1 MIGLGSLLVFV
12 ALAVLVLIIIA
23 KTAVVVPQQ
32 NAYVVERLGRFS
44 GTLGAGFHILWPFL
58 DVIRYRHSLKE
69 SAFDIPAQVCI
80 TRDNVQVGVDGIL
93 YLKVL
98 NAERASYG
106 ISDYLFAITQLA
118 QTTLRSEIGKID
130 LDKTFEERTNI
141 NMSVVTE
148 LDKASE
154 SWGVKVLRYEIK
166 NITPPHDILAAMEKQ
181 MRAEREKRAVI
192 LTSEGARDAMINNA
206 EGAKQET
213 IKNSE
218 ARRQQQINEAEG
230 QASAILAVATAT
242 AEGIRRVANAMQ
254 DPGGAQAVQLRVA
267 EQYITQF
274 GQLAKESN
282 TLVIPANAAD
292 VASMIGVAMRVIG
305 TTGTPNTRRRAPSC
319 ATDLGRT
326 TAEIANRR
334 PARGKVLAPTGPWQR
349 AELRPPTGV
358 MHPRFASNELRG
370 LHAARVKYGQ
380 DITVINLSAGGVWFE
395 TASSTDTRVHH
406 RPGIPRTGELRP
418 GSVAGSALPDV
429 RRQSIA
435 AHAFEGRVRVQAAA
449 ATQGPRH
456 RNDTAPSTP
465 SSASKTRARGTRSS
479 ASIATDV
486 SFRDT
491 PATSAR

>member
-12 ALAVLVLIIIA
+12 ALAILVLIIIA

-32 NAYVVERLGRFS
+32 NAYVVERLGRYS
-44 GTLGAGFHILWPFL
+44 GTLGAGFHILMPFL

-69 SAFDIPAQVCI
+69 AAYDIPAQVCI

-192 LTSEGARDAMINNA
+192 LTSEGARDALINNA

-230 QASAILAVATAT
+230 QAQAILAVATAT

-292 VASMIGVAMRVIG
+292 VASMIGVAMRVI
-305 TTGTPNTRRRAPSC
+305 NT
-319 ATDLGRT
+319 
-326 TAEIANRR
+326 
-334 PARGKVLAPTGPWQR
+334 
-349 AELRPPTGV
+349 
-358 MHPRFASNELRG
+358 
-370 LHAARVKYGQ
+370 
-380 DITVINLSAGGVWFE
+380 
-395 TASSTDTRVHH
+395 
-406 RPGIPRTGELRP
+406 
-418 GSVAGSALPDV
+418 
-429 RRQSIA
+429 
-435 AHAFEGRVRVQAAA
+435 
-449 ATQGPRH
+449 
-456 RNDTAPSTP
+456 
-465 SSASKTRARGTRSS
+465 
-479 ASIATDV
+479 
-486 SFRDT
+486 
-491 PATSAR
+491 TSAPVPLPPA